1 MRIRSDSN
9 GTKADLNPGD
19 MIELGYKPNYGKR
32 RMAAYVY
39 LTATLSGLSDLVS
52 RQSRTESG
60 RGLRQ
65 DEATTQVWP
74 ANVRFGSKADI
85 GSRMNSLAWPG
96 RCLRPS
102 PAVGELAQQ
111 HYLYLFPVG
120 VLAPRVCTPAVV
132 RGDR

>member
-74 ANVRFGSKADI
+74 ANVRFGSILLQKSVARTWCAAI
-85 GSRMNSLAWPG
+85 NSRK
-96 RCLRPS
+96 RS
-102 PAVGELAQQ
+102 P
-111 HYLYLFPVG
+111 
-120 VLAPRVCTPAVV
+120 
-132 RGDR
+132 